1 MDNSLK
7 TYSFY
12 SSKGSSKAPARMDSL
27 KSDSFYSS
35 SSSSKVNEVVPP
47 REEKVLSDLSTPEKS
62 FNDSDNNISKVHEHI
77 QMIPSRSSHYTRACN
92 IHRQILDKKKYET
105 IMSDFLSQK

>member
-12 SSKGSSKAPARMDSL
+12 SSKGSSKAPARM
-27 KSDSFYSS
+27 
-35 SSSSKVNEVVPP
+35 NEVVPP